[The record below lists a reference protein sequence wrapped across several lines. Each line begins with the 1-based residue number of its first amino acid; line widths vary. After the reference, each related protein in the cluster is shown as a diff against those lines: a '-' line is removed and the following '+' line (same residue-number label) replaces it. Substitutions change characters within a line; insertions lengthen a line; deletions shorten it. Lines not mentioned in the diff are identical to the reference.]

1 MILAQARGG
10 SARARFCEREYCG
23 PAITPLSH
31 RASKAR
37 GHAGGAA
44 DGGILLHV
52 RGQKAAPRHVGLES
66 QDRRGQG
73 KWRERGVTPE
83 GGPGEGAGADARA
96 LSSCIYAQVCLRHMG
111 FLGYLTGFVA
121 DSALIHTS
129 LSLSD

>member
-1 MILAQARGG
+1 MVPPLHSFVIAPQRQGVTRAALLRGESSCTG
-10 SARARFCEREYCG
+10 E
-23 PAITPLSH
+23 
-31 RASKAR
+31 
-37 GHAGGAA
+37 
-44 DGGILLHV
+44 
-52 RGQKAAPRHVGLES
+52 GQKAAPRHVGLES

-96 LSSCIYAQVCLRHMG
+96 LSSCICAQVCLRHMG

-121 DSALIHTS
+121 DPALIHTS